1 VVSVQSFS
9 GEILMKTEPFNTQ
22 SIFHEKGITLIELL
36 VALLIFGAMIG
47 AIYRVFSTQARAYT
61 VQDQVVEVQQDIR
74 GAMELMVRDL
84 RMAGFQTES
93 FNSPLISNAPVVTPL
108 QDNTITVNYEYIAGG
123 PPMINQVTYGLQAGA
138 GGTLNLVY
146 SLTQIPPVGPQV
158 QFTDPMIL
166 QNVTGLTFTYG
177 IDQDHDGNQD
187 DLNNDNQI
195 DARDFL
201 SAAAVNALG
210 ARIVA
215 VRVDLTAIP
224 DQTNQDVKNWVS
236 PRQLTSSVFM
246 RNMSF
251 TASQAY

>member
-1 VVSVQSFS
+1 
-9 GEILMKTEPFNTQ
+9 MKREPFKSQ
-22 SIFHEKGITLIELL
+22 SIFHERGITLIELL
-36 VALLIFGAMIG
+36 IALVIFGVVIG
-47 AIYRVFSTQARAYT
+47 AIYRVFSAQARAYT

-74 GAMELMVRDL
+74 GVMELMVRDL

-93 FNSPLISNAPVVTPL
+93 FNSPLITSTPVVIPR
-108 QDNTITVNYEYIAGG
+108 QNESITVNYEYIAGASTR
-123 PPMINQVTYGLQAGA
+123 INQVTYSLQAGA
-138 GGTLNLVY
+138 WGTQNLVY
-146 SLTQIPPVGPQV
+146 SLTQTPPGV
-158 QFTDPMIL
+158 TNTETIL

-177 IDQDHDGNQD
+177 VDQAHDGNQD

-195 DARDFL
+195 DGRDFL

-210 ARIVA
+210 ARVVA

-224 DQTNQDVKNWVS
+224 DQTNQDVQKWVS

-251 TASQAY
+251 AASQAY

>member
-1 VVSVQSFS
+1 M
-9 GEILMKTEPFNTQ
+9 MKREPFKAQ
-22 SIFHEKGITLIELL
+22 PLFHERGITLIELL
-36 VALLIFGAMIG
+36 VALAIFGVIIG
-47 AIYRVFSTQARAYT
+47 AIYRVFSSQARAYA

-93 FNSPLISNAPVVTPL
+93 FNSTLITSTPIVTPL
-108 QDNTITVNYEYIAGG
+108 QNDSITVNYEYISGASTL
-123 PPMINQVTYGLQAGA
+123 INQATYSLQAGA
-138 GGTLNLVY
+138 GGTQNLVY
-146 SLTQIPPVGPQV
+146 SLTQTPSVGPQV
-158 QFTDPMIL
+158 HYTDPMIL

-195 DARDFL
+195 DGRDFL
-201 SAAAVNALG
+201 SAANVNALG
-210 ARIVA
+210 ARVIA
-215 VRVDLTAIP
+215 VRIDLTATP
-224 DQTNQDVKNWVS
+224 DQTNQDVKKWVS

-251 TASQAY
+251 SASQAY